1 MLAFLV
7 ALPFRKYYRYM
18 RHEGNVIIILC
29 VISVSLSVI
38 LSFLLVT
45 LILTNLFHLSCSVP
59 AGYGPRLNSRCI
71 NGIKEIID
79 LSRKG
84 LEKLLIS
91 VASGSLSFC
100 HILGIL

>member
-38 LSFLLVT
+38 VDEILLVT

-59 AGYGPRLNSRCI
+59 AGYGPSLNSRYI
-71 NGIKEIID
+71 NGIKKIID
-79 LSRKG
+79 FG
-84 LEKLLIS
+84 
-91 VASGSLSFC
+91 
-100 HILGIL
+100 